1 MESDVRGSENKSNL
15 DRSQRKEHY
24 RGMIYKIQTELGWV
38 NYEKKDDNLIV
49 SYGNEE
55 FMRISLPKE
64 NPEKDDVD
72 ELIREAIHELL
83 HNKE

>member
-1 MESDVRGSENKSNL
+1 
-15 DRSQRKEHY
+15 
-24 RGMIYKIQTELGWV
+24 MIYKIQTELGWV